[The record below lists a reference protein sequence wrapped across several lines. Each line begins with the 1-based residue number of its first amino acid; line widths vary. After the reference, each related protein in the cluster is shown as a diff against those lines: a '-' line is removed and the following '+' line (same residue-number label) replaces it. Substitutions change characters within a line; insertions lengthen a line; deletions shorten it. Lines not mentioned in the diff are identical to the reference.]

1 MASQALWRTDPREA
15 KGLDATF
22 ALDWGPSDINR
33 NNRLMTAGLRSN
45 EPLPLPIHNT
55 ISIGYV
61 QNGLSS
67 QFLSPGAPPWKDERG
82 IEINSLFLIRSLVI
96 QPVVQFYD
104 NVGGREGCAVVVGF
118 RTKLEL

>member
-1 MASQALWRTDPREA
+1 MASQGLWRTDPGEA

-22 ALDWGPSDINR
+22 ALDWSPGDVNR
-33 NNRLMTAGLRSN
+33 NNRLVIAGLRFN
-45 EPLPLPIHNT
+45 EPFPLPIHNAV
-55 ISIGYV
+55 SLGSV

-67 QFLSPGAPPWKDERG
+67 QFLTPGSPPWKDERRV
-82 IEINSLFLIRSLVI
+82 EINSLFLIRSLLI

-104 NVGGREGCAVVVGF
+104 NVGGREGRAVVVGF

>member
-1 MASQALWRTDPREA
+1 MDGQPGPLAHRREA

-22 ALDWGPSDINR
+22 ALDWSPSDVNR
-33 NNRLMTAGLRSN
+33 NNRLITAGLRFN
-45 EPLPLPIHNT
+45 EPLPLPFHNT

-67 QFLSPGAPPWKDERG
+67 QFLSTGALPWKVERG
-82 IEINSLFLIRSLVI
+82 IEINSLFLIRSLLI

-104 NVGGREGCAVVVGF
+104 NVGGREGRAVVVGF
-118 RTKLEL
+118 RTKLEF